1 MLNTSPGGQSAL
13 AVVEKR
19 LVGSNPDDSD
29 VPAPVRKAVRFMLT
43 GGVVTVVTGAFWII
57 VILIN
62 KNAIISASGQKLSSS
77 QFAGGVTENVV
88 FYYLIPA
95 VIWVLMARFNRAGHV
110 WARIVASA
118 LCAID
123 TYGAYQ
129 TINSLTGG
137 ETITVESILLLVL
150 TFTSWVLGVLA
161 IAFLWRNES
170 NVYFRSRHA
179 RD

>member
-13 AVVEKR
+13 AAVEKR

-29 VPAPVRKAVRFMLT
+29 VPAPVRKSVRFMLA
-43 GGVVTVVTGAFWII
+43 GGAVTVLTGAFWTI

-62 KNAIISASGQKLSSS
+62 RNAIISAAGQKLSSS
-77 QFAGGVTENVV
+77 QFAGGVIEEVV

-95 VIWVLMARFNRAGHV
+95 VIWVLMARFNRAGRV

-123 TYGAYQ
+123 TFGAYS
-129 TINSLTGG
+129 TINSLRGG
-137 ETITVESILLLVL
+137 ETLTVESVLLLVV
-150 TFTSWVLGVLA
+150 TFASWILGVLA
-161 IAFLWRNES
+161 IALLWRNES
-170 NVYFRSRHA
+170 SVYFRSRSA
-179 RD
+179 RS